1 MRASIREE
9 MGRYPV
15 FSCSNVDSY
24 IDESDL
30 FRDEEIKKY
39 ARSNAPFQKKNQ
51 TIISIYGT
59 LPLIQIASTP
69 TTPTIPSTPSP
80 NKSKTNH

>member
-59 LPLIQIASTP
+59 PPAHSDRINSNNTNDPLYPQPKQI
-69 TTPTIPSTPSP
+69 
-80 NKSKTNH
+80 KD